1 MYYLILSTYIDPP
14 SVNVITSKNMTPA
27 IIDGFDIRILW
38 DVSYHM
44 TQNFHSAKF
53 L

>member
-1 MYYLILSTYIDPP
+1 MLILSTYIDPP
-14 SVNVITSKNMTPA
+14 LVNVTASRNMTPA
-27 IIDGFDIRILW
+27 IINGIDIRILW

-44 TQNFHSAKF
+44 AQNFHSAKF